1 MYRYVFLDLDKTI
14 FDFDTAENEAIRE
27 VFKSEDLTIT
37 DDLFAEYKQINQAT
51 WRKLETGEL
60 TKKEVITKRFEL
72 FFERHHIKV
81 DGVQKDR
88 LFRSVLESNTQ
99 LIDGAHSLL
108 EYLQNKDYNVC
119 SASNGVYETQMKRL
133 KGTQLFDY
141 FDHHFISE
149 EIGYDKPHVEF
160 FEKAIERLG
169 NIDKKQILMVGD
181 SLTSD
186 IEGANRANID
196 ACYFGEEID
205 HKAKYHIK
213 SLEALKE
220 IL

>member
-1 MYRYVFLDLDKTI
+1 MIIVDMIIDIIASIFSPGKRRNKNHKQTKEDWMYRYIFLDLDKTI
-14 FDFDTAENEAIRE
+14 FDFDAAENEAIRE

-81 DGVQKDR
+81 DGVLKDR

-108 EYLQNKDYNVC
+108 EYLQNKDYIVC
-119 SASNGVYETQMKRL
+119 SASNGVYEL
-133 KGTQLFDY
+133 
-141 FDHHFISE
+141 
-149 EIGYDKPHVEF
+149 
-160 FEKAIERLG
+160 
-169 NIDKKQILMVGD
+169 
-181 SLTSD
+181 SL
-186 IEGANRANID
+186 I
-196 ACYFGEEID
+196 
-205 HKAKYHIK
+205 HI
-213 SLEALKE
+213 
-220 IL
+220 